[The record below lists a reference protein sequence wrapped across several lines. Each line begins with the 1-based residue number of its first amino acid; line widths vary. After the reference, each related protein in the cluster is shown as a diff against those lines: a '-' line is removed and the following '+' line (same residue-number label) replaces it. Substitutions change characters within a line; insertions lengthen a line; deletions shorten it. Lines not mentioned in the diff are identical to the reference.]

1 MDVCSELR
9 EMSKSYPWL
18 NEILKTN

>member
-1 MDVCSELR
+1 MDMCSELR